1 MKILN
6 LYAGIGGNRGGWR
19 LTDEDTVVAICG
31 RINERCKGYWVQLKY
46 EKDRNYRMK
55 DRR

>member
-6 LYAGIGGNRGGWR
+6 LYAGIGGNRGGWQ
-19 LTDEDTVVAICG
+19 LTDEVEVAICG

-55 DRR
+55 DRRE

>member
-6 LYAGIGGNRGGWR
+6 LYAGIGGNRGGWQ
-19 LTDEDTVVAICG
+19 LTDEVEVAICG